1 MIRVATRAQKEAHAR
16 YVEDEKVTRRAALAS
31 GPASATTPTAT
42 ATATATITAA
52 AAAAAAAASAAAAHT
67 LVAGVR
73 VKPIPRV
80 HNPSVEAF
88 DRDFR

>member
-1 MIRVATRAQKEAHAR
+1 MIRVAARAQKDAHAR
-16 YVEDEKVTRRAALAS
+16 YVEDEKVKRRAALAG
-31 GPASATTPTAT
+31 GPTSSATTAT
-42 ATATATITAA
+42 ATATTTATAA
-52 AAAAAAAASAAAAHT
+52 AAAAAAATAAPAHT

>member
-1 MIRVATRAQKEAHAR
+1 MIRVAARAQKEAHAR
-16 YVEDEKVTRRAALAS
+16 YVEDEKVKRRAALAG
-31 GPASATTPTAT
+31 GPTSSATTTTAT
-42 ATATATITAA
+42 ATTTAAATTAA
-52 AAAAAAAASAAAAHT
+52 AATAAPAHT